1 MRLFLFVFSFLFMSL
16 KTNCFSQSFSTVG
29 NGTTSNT
36 QTEYPAPYGQYYEGA
51 KHQFFISAS
60 ELSAAGIFAG
70 ATIMSLGFNVTA
82 DNTVTSTTH
91 NGFQILVFN
100 VGSTTDPLSVGYITT
115 GQVSSSTPINFNPIT
130 GWNQHTLSQ
139 FTWDGTSNL
148 VIQSCFNNNVEA
160 NIDEYT
166 NNAQTQWT
174 STLLGTSIKS
184 RYYRDDNVSAICP
197 STETDVTSS
206 STRPNI
212 RFGWAAAS
220 NDLVCNAT
228 PTSCGQTLSGSTI
241 NSTLSGTNE
250 GISCGNAQ
258 TMPGVWFSIQ
268 GNGQTITASLC
279 GTSSWDSKISVFSG
293 SSCSVLTCVGGIDD
307 NGPSCSGTPASYSWN
322 SVSGLNYFILV
333 HGYNTNNSFSL
344 SLSCTA
350 NVPSNPIL
358 ISILENS
365 GNAVN
370 NGIIC
375 SGESAQLSVSGSSG
389 TTYWFSEFCGNS
401 ISSSVGSGISLNVSP
416 SLTTTYYAR
425 NYSNGLWSSGCV
437 SMTITVV
444 SALTPSIPTS
454 NSPQCNSVT
463 ITRSGTPPTGTTWY
477 WQGTTANGT
486 SSSLGS
492 GATYTASSSGTY
504 YIRASSSGCWSSTSG
519 SIAVTVTSTPL
530 TPSTPTSNS
539 PQCNSVTITRSGTPP
554 TGTTWY
560 WQGTTANGTS
570 SSLGSGATYTASSSG
585 TYYIR
590 ASSSGCWSSTSGSIA
605 IIISEN
611 PSTPLINTTTATCN
625 SSGSA
630 SITNYNVAQTYIFSP
645 LGPTVGTNGAILGLS
660 PNINYYVTALNSSS
674 CQSAPSN
681 IFSIAPI
688 LLVPSIP
695 AELSSSS
702 SQNFCDSI
710 LITIN
715 SNPPNGVIWYWQD
728 TNSIGTS
735 ISFGTGNSYYAQIT
749 GIYYLRALNSNGC
762 WSNTS
767 SSIQI
772 FTGRPENPTNPLSNI
787 PQCDTVIINFNGSPS
802 NGETWYWQEMNPYS
816 SLTIFGSTDSL
827 VITSSGT
834 YYLRALNQLGCWS
847 LGTGSIQ
854 VNVGVPSGDTNIIN
868 TTALDYFLVQ
878 GQIFTETGSYV
889 LTLQDQFGCDSIVQ
903 LNLVIENLST
913 NNFDNLVLSI
923 YPNPSSVGKFFIKSM
938 HQIELVELIDFCG
951 RKVPFIF
958 QNNLLDISQ
967 LSKGIYMLTIIENEK
982 FLKVKIIHD

>member
-250 GISCGNAQ
+250 GISCGNDQ

-389 TTYWFSEFCGNS
+389 TTYWFSESCGNS

-416 SLTTTYYAR
+416 SVTTTYYAR

-444 SALTPSIPTS
+444 SALTPSI
-454 NSPQCNSVT
+454 
-463 ITRSGTPPTGTTWY
+463 
-477 WQGTTANGT
+477 
-486 SSSLGS
+486 
-492 GATYTASSSGTY
+492 
-504 YIRASSSGCWSSTSG
+504 
-519 SIAVTVTSTPL
+519 
-530 TPSTPTSNS
+530 PTSNS

-923 YPNPSSVGKFFIKSM
+923 YPNPSSAGKFFIKSM